1 MWGERLGRLGA
12 RERAGLIL
20 AIVFVVVVVLDHLVV
35 RRLTEACG
43 WLDRDIA
50 QEVMALEYNAS
61 VRRVAPDIERAFA
74 SVRGRLGEPMP
85 AAEAIERMK
94 AEIDMLAQDA
104 DVTLRSIRHREPQHR
119 MFYDEYNV
127 DVGDFE
133 TDEFGLVRFLH
144 SLVATQGTYRVT
156 RLKLA
161 PEARGQ
167 RVKGSMTISKVM
179 MPLPRGAQPD
189 T

>member
-1 MWGERLGRLGA
+1 
-12 RERAGLIL
+12 
-20 AIVFVVVVVLDHLVV
+20 VFVVVVVLDRLVV
-35 RRLTEACG
+35 DRLTEAYG

-61 VRRVAPDIERAFA
+61 VRRVAPDIERAFET
-74 SVRGRLGEPMP
+74 VRGRLGEPLP

-94 AEIDMLAQDA
+94 AEIDELARAA
-104 DVTLRSIRHREPQHR
+104 DVTLRSIRHREPRHR
-119 MFYDEYNV
+119 TFYDEYTL

-133 TDEFGLVRFLH
+133 TDEFGLLRFLH
-144 SLVATQGTYRVT
+144 SLISMQGTYRVT

-161 PEARGQ
+161 PEPGGQ
-167 RVKGSMTISKVM
+167 RVKGSMTISKVT
-179 MPLPRGAQPD
+179 MPPRDSEPE